1 MWEELSTALFD
12 ENGQFDVTEGIDD
25 DDNDWKNQS
34 GLVKE
39 LRCPNIVLFY
49 NNIENDDR
57 D

>member
-12 ENGQFDVTEGIDD
+12 VSGQFDVTKGVDD
-25 DDNDWKNQS
+25 DHNDWKNQS

-49 NNIENDDR
+49 NDVKNKKG
-57 D
+57 